1 MGELIMYEVY
11 NLSTNSPKLNN
22 SYCLK
27 DVCDYDLKTEMYHLE
42 SENFDLTDC
51 DDDLIIILRGES

>member
-27 DVCDYDLKTEMYHLE
+27 DVCDYDLKT
-42 SENFDLTDC
+42 DC
-51 DDDLIIILRGES
+51 DDDFDDDIKE

>member
-22 SYCLK
+22 SYCLM

-51 DDDLIIILRGES
+51 DDDIKE